1 MRKITDL
8 IDDALKENDYKFRIN
23 FLLGGLM
30 SCESNDSVE
39 KERQSTAHLKE
50 IMEYIKEL
58 HFDDEEKSE
67 YFKEIERIISS
78 YLDYA
83 PEQ

>member
-50 IMEYIKEL
+50 IRKEQ
-58 HFDDEEKSE
+58 K
-67 YFKEIERIISS
+67 
-78 YLDYA
+78 
-83 PEQ
+83 